1 MDDEANRSGLSVRRK
16 RLLTALVCLQVA
28 IPFWATTQGVPHMFG
43 FHMFTGYEPLSVVVR
58 DADQTPVEVDL
69 SDWITV
75 RREDIDWSRR
85 LGSAICADLAEA
97 TTVTVSQWGD
107 EKVHTC

>member
-1 MDDEANRSGLSVRRK
+1 VRRK

-58 DADQTPVEVDL
+58 DADQARVDVNL

-75 RREDIDWSRR
+75 RREDVDWSRR
-85 LGSAICADLAEA
+85 LGSAICADVAEA
-97 TTVTVSQWGD
+97 TTVTVSQWGA